1 MKKVNITN
9 LKTKQITVRTLIVFV
24 VAIFALVI
32 TSTLNAQEKAGKDSI
47 TSLEDIEVTSEKI
60 ITPTK
65 ETSETVYTGSEIT
78 KKGMEIQGDQAKT
91 SVYESLDILPGIS
104 VETPDPYGLA
114 AEQRTVR
121 VRGVRGYLG
130 SMTVEGVPN
139 WGGNPMGPR
148 EYIYDTENFE
158 SISVYKGA
166 VPSDFGTGVGARG
179 GAIELKP
186 KWSDLN
192 DKIGFTLSESGGTD
206 SYSRTFLGF
215 DSGKIPNINTGVSM
229 SYSYTD
235 ADKWKGPG
243 DLGPRNNF
251 NMMLTQPVGDKGG
264 SGGDYSK
271 NKINSKDAVKVW
283 FNYNDLSQN
292 LYKALSYQETQNL
305 SANYKNDFNS
315 TLTGVKNQDIYYY
328 DYNKGDY
335 NNLDIMSV
343 IPINLNDSLSLSFK
357 PYYSTEDTEILGG
370 VASQG
375 GLIQK
380 RTRDIERYGLIT
392 QLEGELM
399 SSDLSSVIGSLGY
412 AFESNDMKIITQ
424 NLDPLTLAN
433 KGYGMYTENDG
444 EGIVH
449 SPFMKLAGNIDK
461 FDWQAGLKYFSY
473 TDPASQGYTSA
484 VPNYELVKAADLY
497 REEKEYE
504 KVLPTVGMGYNFS
517 ESLNIYTSYGKNF
530 IRPYSY
536 VPIITLYN
544 TNRSTFQ
551 TAGVTLN
558 DMFNGYN
565 MELSD
570 NFELGARFR
579 SGLFEVMPAFFYST
593 HENLLTTIY
602 DPRVNLS
609 YQQNV
614 GEATGYG
621 LDLETNLFITS
632 DLSLFFNPTW
642 TSMTY
647 NENLTYQR
655 KTLNS
660 KDKQIVD
667 TPEFMAK
674 TGMIYRHDFNTNGSL
689 EVVPML
695 KYIGKR
701 YGDVEH
707 QEEVDDFI
715 TADLNLKYSRKV
727 KWFASSYSKK
737 ENSNDG
743 TTMNVALQLQNLFD
757 EEYIASIS
765 ASDDSR
771 AGSTGYYVGSPFTTI
786 LSVSFEY

>member
-1 MKKVNITN
+1 M
-9 LKTKQITVRTLIVFV
+9 LIVFV
-24 VAIFALVI
+24 IALFSLVI
-32 TSTLNAQEKAGKDSI
+32 TSTSNAQEKVGKGSI
-47 TSLEDIEVTSEKI
+47 TRLEDIEVTSEKI

-65 ETSETVYTGSEIT
+65 EISETVYTGSEIT

-114 AEQRTVR
+114 AEQRSVR
-121 VRGVRGYLG
+121 VRGVRGFLG

-179 GAIELKP
+179 GAIEIKP
-186 KWSDLN
+186 DWPNNDL
-192 DKIGFTLSESGGTD
+192 GFKLGQGFGTD

-215 DSGKIPNINTGVSM
+215 NSGKIPNINTGVSM

-235 ADKWKGPG
+235 AEKWKGAG
-243 DLGPRNNF
+243 DLGTRNNF
-251 NMMLTQPVGDKGG
+251 NAMITQPIGDKK
-264 SGGDYSK
+264 SS
-271 NKINSKDAVKVW
+271 NDAIKVW

-292 LYKALSYQETQNL
+292 LYKPLSYQETQDL
-305 SANYKNDFNS
+305 SSNYKNDFNS
-315 TLTGVKNQDIYYY
+315 TLTGLKNQDIYYY

-343 IPINLNDSLSLSFK
+343 IPININDSLSLTFK
-357 PYYSTEDTEILGG
+357 PYYSTEDSEILGG

-375 GLIQK
+375 GIIQK
-380 RTRDIERYGLIT
+380 RNRDIERYGLIT
-392 QLEGELM
+392 QLEGELIN
-399 SSDLSSVIGSLGY
+399 SDLSSIIGSLGY
-412 AFESNDMKIITQ
+412 AFESNDMVIRTQ
-424 NLDPLTLAN
+424 LLDPLTFAN
-433 KGYGMYTENDG
+433 KGYGMYTKNDG
-444 EGIVH
+444 DGIVH

-473 TDPASQGYTSA
+473 TDPASQGYTSSA
-484 VPNYELVKAADLY
+484 PNYELVKADDLY
-497 REEKEYE
+497 RDEKEYE

-551 TAGVTLN
+551 TAGITLN
-558 DMFNGYN
+558 DLFNGYN

-579 SGLFEVMPAFFYST
+579 NGLFEVMPAFFYST
-593 HENLLTTIY
+593 HDNLLTTIY
-602 DPRVNLS
+602 DPRVNFS

-621 LDLETNLFITS
+621 VDLETNLFVS
-632 DLSLFFNPTW
+632 SNLSLFFNPTW

-647 NENLTYQR
+647 NDNLTYQG
-655 KTLNS
+655 KTLDS
-660 KDKQIVD
+660 KDNQVVD

-674 TGMIYRHDFNTNGSL
+674 AGMIYRHDFNQYGSL

-695 KYIGKR
+695 KYMGKR

-707 QEEVDDFI
+707 REEVDDFI
-715 TADLNLKYSRKV
+715 TADLSFKYSRKL
-727 KWFASSYSKK
+727 KLFENSSDYSKSSADK
-737 ENSNDG
+737 AG
-743 TTMNVALQLQNLFD
+743 TAMSVALHLQNIFD
-757 EEYIASIS
+757 EEYIASVN

-771 AGSTGYYVGSPFTTI
+771 AGVTSYYVGAPFTTI